1 MAQEVCMVFSSTVFL
16 FLFLPLVL
24 AGYYNPFWK
33 GRAFRNAFLL
43 LASLGFYA
51 WGEPVFVFIMAL
63 SIAVNWALVL
73 AMARHEEQ
81 RRRKRWLVAAI
92 GFDVALLVVFKYASF
107 IARNMGMLLGNGSIA
122 LNIALPIGI
131 SFFTFQIMS
140 YVFDVYYR
148 KATAQTSLVNLA
160 LYISMFP
167 QLIAGPIVR
176 YQTVAAEIERRAE
189 NASDFA
195 DGMTR
200 FAIGLGKKL
209 LIANYAGFIADR
221 LFALDGLS
229 VASAWLGALAYSLQ
243 IYFDFSGY
251 SDMAI
256 GLGRLFG
263 FHFLENFDYPYT
275 AISITDFWRR
285 WHISLSAWFRDY
297 VYIPLGGNRVAK
309 PRLVLNL
316 LAVWLLTGIW
326 HGANWT
332 FVVWGLAYFALIAI
346 ERFTGF
352 ATRLNSR
359 RLSAVA
365 RAYTLVCVLLLWVL
379 FRAESLPLAG
389 RYIAALFG
397 FGATGFIDETFWL
410 YLSNGKWVLLASV
423 LLSTPVARRCG
434 AALRSGAY
442 PPRCSRIPARVRA
455 VRDDA
460 VFGVA
465 SGMYQGGV

>member
-1 MAQEVCMVFSSTVFL
+1 MVFSSTVFL
-16 FLFLPLVL
+16 FLFLPLAL
-24 AGYYNPFWK
+24 AGYYNPLWK
-33 GRAFRNAFLL
+33 GRAFRNSFLL

-73 AMARHEEQ
+73 AMARHREQ
-81 RRRKRWLVAAI
+81 GQRKRWLVAAI
-92 GFDVALLVVFKYASF
+92 GFDVALLVVFKYVSF
-107 IARNMGMLLGNGSIA
+107 IARNMGLVLGKDSVA
-122 LNIALPIGI
+122 LTIALPIGI

-148 KATAQTSLVNLA
+148 KAAAQRSLVNLA

-189 NASDFA
+189 NAGDFA
-195 DGMTR
+195 LGMTR

-221 LFALDGLS
+221 LFGLDSLS
-229 VASAWLGALAYSLQ
+229 VASAWLGAVAYSLQ
-243 IYFDFSGY
+243 IFFDFSGY

-275 AISITDFWRR
+275 AVSITGFWRR
-285 WHISLSAWFRDY
+285 WHISLSTWFRDY
-297 VYIPLGGNRVAK
+297 VYIPLGGSRVTK
-309 PRLVLNL
+309 PRLLLNL
-316 LAVWLLTGIW
+316 LAVWGLTGVW

-332 FVVWGLAYFALIAI
+332 FVVWGLAYFALIAL

-352 ATRLNSR
+352 AGRLPR
-359 RLSAVA
+359 AVA
-365 RAYTLVCVLLLWVL
+365 RAYTLLCVLVLWVL

-410 YLSNGKWVLLASV
+410 YAGNGKWVLLAGL
-423 LLSTPVARRCG
+423 LLSTPVARGCG
-434 AALRSGAY
+434 AALARRDVRVY
-442 PPRCSRIPARVRA
+442 RIASA
-455 VRDDA
+455 L
-460 VFGVA
+460 GVIA
-465 SGMYQGGV
+465 LFSVSLLVCIKATYNPFIYFNF